1 VPQCGA
7 VRAATVGVAVTFP
20 AGVVADE
27 VAPVAGV
34 APAAV
39 GFRPVAVAILGA
51 VVPPGDGD
59 MHESLLTQVVR
70 WWRHRW
76 MDERAAERA
85 VPPALAEQLQARVS
99 ASEARHS
106 GEIVLCVEAALPNSY
121 LWRVGSET
129 PLPAVI
135 RERALSWFGKQRVW
149 DTEHNNGVL
158 IYLLLAER
166 RVEIVADRG
175 ISRHVPDAHWQVVVQ
190 KLSEYLQA
198 GDFDSGLTQAL
209 QEVSALLVQ
218 NFPLQS
224 GEANPNEL
232 CNRVVW
238 A

>member
-1 VPQCGA
+1 VLRCA
-7 VRAATVGVAVTFP
+7 AARAVGVVVTIP
-20 AGVVADE
+20 AGVV
-27 VAPVAGV
+27 VAAVTPVAGV
-34 APAAV
+34 GPVAV
-39 GFRPVAVAILGA
+39 GFRRAVVVILEA

-59 MHESLLTQVVR
+59 MHESLMTHGAR

-85 VPPALAEQLQARVS
+85 VPPAMAEQLQARVS

-121 LWRVGSET
+121 LWRAGREA
-129 PLPAVI
+129 PLQAVI
-135 RERALSWFGKQRVW
+135 RQRALSWFGKLRVW

-158 IYLLLAER
+158 IYLMLAER

-175 ISRHVPDAHWQVVVQ
+175 ISRHVPDAHWQAVVQ
-190 KLSEYLQA
+190 HLGEHLLID
-198 GDFDSGLTQAL
+198 DFDTGLTQAL

-218 NFPLQS
+218 HFPLQA
-224 GEANPNEL
+224 GEENPNEL

-238 A
+238 V

>member
-1 VPQCGA
+1 M
-7 VRAATVGVAVTFP
+7 R
-20 AGVVADE
+20 
-27 VAPVAGV
+27 
-34 APAAV
+34 
-39 GFRPVAVAILGA
+39 
-51 VVPPGDGD
+51 
-59 MHESLLTQVVR
+59 ESLLSFWAR

-76 MDERAAERA
+76 MSERAAERA
-85 VPPALAEQLQARVS
+85 VPPALAEQLQARVN

-121 LWRVGSET
+121 LWRAGRET
-129 PLPAVI
+129 PLPVVI
-135 RERALSWFGKQRVW
+135 RERALSWFGKLRVW
-149 DTEHNNGVL
+149 DTELNNGVL

-175 ISRHVPDAHWQVVVQ
+175 ISRHVPDAHWQAVVQ
-190 KLSEYLQA
+190 HLGEHLLT

-209 QEVSALLVQ
+209 QEVSALLVEH
-218 NFPLQS
+218 FPLQP

>member
-1 VPQCGA
+1 VEADVVTP
-7 VRAATVGVAVTFP
+7 VVGVGLV
-20 AGVVADE
+20 
-27 VAPVAGV
+27 
-34 APAAV
+34 AV
-39 GFRPVAVAILGA
+39 GFLRVVAGILVA

-59 MHESLLTQVVR
+59 MRESLMTRGAR

-85 VPPALAEQLQARVS
+85 VPPAMAEQLQARVK

-121 LWRVGSET
+121 LWRVGRQT
-129 PLPAVI
+129 PLSVVV

-175 ISRHVPDAHWQVVVQ
+175 ISRHVPDAHWQAVVQ
-190 KLSEYLQA
+190 HLGEHLLT
-198 GDFDSGLTQAL
+198 GDFDNGLTQAL

-218 NFPLQS
+218 HFPLQP

-232 CNRVVW
+232 SNRLIW

>member
-1 VPQCGA
+1 M
-7 VRAATVGVAVTFP
+7 GVAVTFP

-27 VAPVAGV
+27 ATLAVGV
-34 APAAV
+34 GPEAV
-39 GFRPVAVAILGA
+39 GFRRAAAVILGA

-59 MHESLLTQVVR
+59 MRESLMAHGAR

-76 MDERAAERA
+76 MHERAAERA
-85 VPPALAEQLQARVS
+85 VPPALAEQLQARVN

-106 GEIVLCVEAALPNSY
+106 GEIVVCVEAALPNSD
-121 LWRVGSET
+121 LWRAGREM

-135 RERALSWFGKQRVW
+135 LERALSWFGKLRVW

-158 IYLLLAER
+158 IYLMLAER
-166 RVEIVADRG
+166 QVEIVADRG
-175 ISRHVPDAHWQVVVQ
+175 ISRHVPDAHWQAVVQ
-190 KLSEYLQA
+190 HLGEHLQT

-209 QEVSALLVQ
+209 QEVSALLVEH
-218 NFPLQS
+218 FPLQA

>member
-1 VPQCGA
+1 V
-7 VRAATVGVAVTFP
+7 
-20 AGVVADE
+20 
-27 VAPVAGV
+27 
-34 APAAV
+34 AV
-39 GFRPVAVAILGA
+39 GFLRAAAGILGA
-51 VVPPGDGD
+51 AVPPGDGD
-59 MHESLLTQVVR
+59 MHESLMTRGAR

-85 VPPALAEQLQARVS
+85 VPPALAEQLQARVK

-106 GEIVLCVEAALPNSY
+106 GEIVLCVEAALPNSD
-121 LWRVGSET
+121 LWRTGRET
-129 PLPAVI
+129 PLPLVI
-135 RERALSWFGKQRVW
+135 RERALSWFGKLHVW

-158 IYLLLAER
+158 IYLMLAER

-175 ISRHVPDAHWQVVVQ
+175 ISRHVPDLHWQAVVQ
-190 KLSEYLQA
+190 HLGEHLLT
-198 GDFDSGLTQAL
+198 GDFDNGLTQAL

-218 NFPLQS
+218 HFPLQA